1 MYGYRIVRVV
11 GSFLGALVL
20 LGLLFL
26 LLSIQGTLLAASQAS
41 IVVDTLDDELN
52 IDGDCSLREAI
63 QAASTDAPVDACPA
77 GSTITDTITFSS
89 GGTIL
94 LTDPLLVFPSDPLVI
109 DGGETIILSGNSRVR
124 IFAIYVG
131 ADLTLRNLSLV
142 DGFNG
147 ALGGGIYNFG
157 SLSIENSTLSGNH
170 ADGDGGAIHNSG
182 TLRIKDST
190 FSDNLASYPGYYEC
204 NGDGGGIYN
213 SAGSVLNVSNSQFLR
228 NVAGNQGGGIHNA
241 GVADV
246 RGSSFSGAHASTAAG
261 ISTGITNTAVLYLS
275 DSVIYDNHAVWCSGP
290 DFAGVGA
297 GIVAWG
303 GTMTISNTT
312 ISANYAD
319 GEAGGIFGFPAWMYT
334 LTATVTHS
342 TLYGN
347 SSPVNLEGSNV
358 YLRNSSSFIFRNSII
373 ASDNGADNCYVEIG
387 YSIIIDGGYNNE
399 DGHTCGFSPANGSMP
414 DTDPML
420 GSLQDNGG
428 PTLTH
433 ALLPGSPAIDGANPD
448 PAYCPPADQRGIA
461 RPIDGDGNGEAT
473 CDIGSFE
480 SRQPTMTTIT
490 SDQPDPSRVG
500 APFTTTF
507 SVTTTNGRPSGL
519 VIVDSGKGT
528 CSGELLAGNG
538 SCQMTL
544 TGSGTYTLTATYSGD
559 GVYEI
564 SHATEIHVVTASRMY
579 LPLINKP

>member
-1 MYGYRIVRVV
+1 MDRYRIVHVV
-11 GSFLGALVL
+11 TSLLGALVL

-26 LLSIQGTLLAASQAS
+26 LLSTQGTLLAASQAS

-77 GSTITDTITFSS
+77 GSTVTDTITFSS

-94 LTDPLLVFPSDPLVI
+94 LTDPLLVFPSDPLEI
-109 DGGETIILSGNSRVR
+109 DGGETITLSGNRHVR
-124 IFAIYVG
+124 IFAVYAG

-142 DGFNG
+142 DGYNG
-147 ALGGGIYNFG
+147 ALGGGIYNYG
-157 SLSIENSTLSGNH
+157 ALSIENSTLSGNH
-170 ADGDGGAIHNSG
+170 VDGDGGAIHNSG
-182 TLRIKDST
+182 TLYVHDST
-190 FSDNLASYPGYYEC
+190 ISDNRASYSGYYEC
-204 NGDGGGIYN
+204 NGYGGGIYN
-213 SAGSVLNVSNSQFLR
+213 SAGSRLYVSNTQFLR
-228 NVAGNQGGGIHNA
+228 NDAGNEGGGIYNA
-241 GVADV
+241 GEADV
-246 RGSSFSGAHASTAAG
+246 RGSSFSGAHACTAAG

-275 DSVIYDNHAVWCSGP
+275 DSVIYDNHAVWQAGP
-290 DFAGVGA
+290 DFAGQGG
-297 GIVAWG
+297 GIMYWG
-303 GTMTISNTT
+303 GSATITNTT
-312 ISANYAD
+312 ISANLAD
-319 GEAGGIFGFPAWMYT
+319 MIGGGLSGFDQGTDSLMFT
-334 LTATVTHS
+334 NS

-347 SSPVNLEGSNV
+347 TATSSPAGGNIYIWSYSTL
-358 YLRNSSSFIFRNSII
+358 IFRNSII
-373 ASDNGADNCYVEIG
+373 AGGYGSSNCYIG
-387 YSIIIDGGYNNE
+387 PSAIIIDGGYNIE

-414 DTDPML
+414 DTDPVL
-420 GSLQDNGG
+420 DSLQDNGG
-428 PTLTH
+428 PTWTQ
-433 ALLPGSPAIDGANPD
+433 ALLAGSPAIDGANPD

-507 SVTTTNGRPSGL
+507 SVTTTFGL
-519 VIVDSGKGT
+519 PTGMVIVDGGKGT
-528 CSGELLAGNG
+528 CSGELFEGNG

-564 SHATEIHVVTASRMY
+564 SHATEIHVVTASKMY